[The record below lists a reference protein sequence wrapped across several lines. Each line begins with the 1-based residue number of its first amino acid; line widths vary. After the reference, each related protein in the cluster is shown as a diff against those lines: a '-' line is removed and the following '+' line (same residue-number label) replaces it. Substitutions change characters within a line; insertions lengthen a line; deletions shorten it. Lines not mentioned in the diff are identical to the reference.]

1 MSIGVQGEQA
11 WGRGRLLAVLAG
23 GLAAVLTVL
32 VGLGFAVYFLLRPGP
47 NGDTRQPDPDAFAT
61 QQRGQQHREQV
72 AAAPMMQVPADAA
85 LPTGPAAVP
94 GPAIAIP
101 AATTVGPAEV
111 PTGFPHTPEGAVGQL
126 AAIEQAVLQGMS
138 IRQTG
143 AVHRRWALP
152 GGTGVAGWPL
162 TRNVQAF
169 LGAAGMGDRLDPTS
183 TVVVTPK
190 AALVKG
196 TDGPDWVTA
205 CVLVQVR
212 ATVDR
217 ESRMGYGYCEAM
229 AWRGRRWMIAPGAPA
244 APAPSTWPGSDI
256 SKKAGWRTW
265 TTPGEGA

>member
-1 MSIGVQGEQA
+1 MSISVEGGQA

-23 GLAAVLTVL
+23 GVAAVLAVL

-47 NGDTRQPDPDAFAT
+47 DVATRQPDPHAFAT
-61 QQRGQQHREQV
+61 QQRGKQHRDQV

-85 LPTGPAAVP
+85 LPSEPAAVP
-94 GPAIAIP
+94 GPAIRIP
-101 AATTVGPAEV
+101 AATTVGPAQV
-111 PTGFPHTPEGAVGQL
+111 PTGFPHTPQGAVGQL
-126 AAIEQAVLQGMS
+126 AAIEQAVLQAMS
-138 IRQTG
+138 IRQTNSI
-143 AVHRRWALP
+143 HRQWALP

-169 LGAAGMGDRLDPTS
+169 LGAARMGDTLDPTS
-183 TVVVTPK
+183 TVVVTPQ

-196 TDGPDWVTA
+196 TDGPDWVLA
-205 CVLVQVR
+205 CVLVEVR

-229 AWRGRRWMIAPGAPA
+229 GWRGGRWMIAPGPPA
-244 APAPSTWPGSDI
+244 APAPSTWPGSQI

-265 TTPGEGA
+265 TTAGEGA